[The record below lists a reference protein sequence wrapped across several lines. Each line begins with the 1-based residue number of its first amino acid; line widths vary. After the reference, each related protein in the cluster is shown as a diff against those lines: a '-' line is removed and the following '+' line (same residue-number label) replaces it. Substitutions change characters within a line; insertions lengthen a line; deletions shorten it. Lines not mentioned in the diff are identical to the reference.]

1 VAPGFE
7 GDVPIQKLVHAGTRL
22 HVSTYLKGWVRS
34 IAMVLAAAGTLLAST
49 ASERVY
55 EQARQAERNG
65 LVSQAYLLY
74 SQAATLDPKNSLYA
88 LKASAMKP
96 LAAKSVHT
104 EVPDSAKETFSE
116 LTGPITE
123 EDAAALERMSEP
135 VHLRASPGTADFHL
149 KDQPKALWEQV
160 ALKFGLSAI
169 FDRDYP
175 SETPIKFDITGA
187 DYRDA
192 LHMLEDATNSFVVP
206 LSERVILIAQDNT
219 QKRTDLEPNEAVMV
233 PIPEAASLQ
242 EAQELAT
249 MIQQTVDMRRFVVDP
264 RKRMIFMRD
273 RVSKVETARALT
285 LQLLHPKPQVAIEV
299 ELLNVTES
307 SSLSLGMTLPSE
319 FPLVYFGNFWK
330 NAAVSVPATFTR
342 FLTFGGGATLF
353 GLGVTDAELF
363 ATASRSSGKTILNA
377 RILVADGQP
386 GTIHVGD
393 KYPIVQSGF
402 YGAAPGATGQVFA
415 PPPTVNFEDLGVL
428 LKVTPTV
435 HSEDEVSLEV
445 DAEYKVLGSASLNGI
460 PVIANRKFEA
470 RVRLKTS
477 EYAIV
482 SGLITES
489 DSNSKTGIAGL
500 ADIPWLGWFF
510 RKTDTQHDRAQTL
523 LVIKPH
529 IVIAPPSEYVTRQIW
544 VGSETRP
551 LTPL

>member
-1 VAPGFE
+1 VIG
-7 GDVPIQKLVHAGTRL
+7 LHAKARL
-22 HVSTYLKGWVRS
+22 HVTPYLMGLVRS
-34 IAMVLAAAGTLLAST
+34 IAVVLAGAGILVAST
-49 ASERVY
+49 GPERLY

-65 LVSQAYLLY
+65 LSVQAYLLY
-74 SQAATLDPKNSLYA
+74 SQAAKLDLQNQLYA
-88 LKASAMKP
+88 LKASALKP
-96 LAAKSVHT
+96 LALKSVHT
-104 EVPDSAKETFSE
+104 AVPDNPKERDSGNETFSGI
-116 LTGPITE
+116 TGTITD
-123 EDAAALERMSEP
+123 EDTAALARMNEP
-135 VHLRASPGTADFHL
+135 THLRASPGTAEFHL
-149 KDQPKALWEQV
+149 KAEPKALWEQV
-160 ALKFGLSAI
+160 ASKFGLSAI

-175 SETPIKFDITGA
+175 SETSIKFDMTGV

-192 LHMLEDATNSFVVP
+192 LHALENATNSFVVP
-206 LSERVILIAQDNT
+206 LSERVILIAQDNQ

-249 MIQQTVDMRRFVVDP
+249 MIQQTIEMRRFVVDP

-273 RVSKVETARALT
+273 RVSKVEAARALT
-285 LQLLHPKPQVAIEV
+285 LQLMHPKPQVAIEV

-330 NAAVSVPATFTR
+330 NAAVSIPAAFTR

-353 GLGVTDAELF
+353 GLGVTNAELF
-363 ATASRSSGKTILNA
+363 ATASRSSGSTVLKA
-377 RILVADGQP
+377 QILVADGQP

-402 YGAAPGATGQVFA
+402 YGAPAGATGKVYA

-435 HSEDEVSLEV
+435 HDADEVSLEV
-445 DAEYKVLGSASLNGI
+445 DAEYKVLGSGSLNGI

-482 SGLITES
+482 SGLIT
-489 DSNSKTGIAGL
+489 DSQTNSKTGIAGL
-500 ADIPWLGWFF
+500 ADIPLLGWLF
-510 RKTDTQHDRAQTL
+510 RKTDKQHDRAQTL